1 MRFYITTTLPY
12 VNADPHIGFAME
24 IIRADI
30 IARFKRLQGY
40 EVFFNTGTDEHGIN
54 IYKKAL
60 AKGVDPQTFVDEYA
74 KHFKDLIKALDL
86 SPDIN
91 FIRTTDLNHIKAAKD
106 FWKIVR
112 DAGFIYKKNY
122 KMKYCAGCEL
132 EKTNSELE
140 KGRCPLHPSTEL
152 EIIEEENYFFKFS
165 EFQNKLLDFYHER
178 DDFVIPDFRFNEIKA
193 FVGRGLEDF
202 SISRLKNKMPWGIEV
217 PDDPEHVMYVWFDA
231 LINYISA
238 IGWPDDKE
246 KFNKW
251 WIEPGGVVQYCGKDN
266 LRQQA
271 AMWQAMLMAANLPPS
286 KHIIINGFI
295 ISGGKKMSKT
305 LGNVIDPFAIVSE
318 YGADSLRYYVARE
331 FHPFEDSDITM
342 ERFKDTYN
350 ANLANGLGNLISR
363 IMKMAEANL
372 EIPVKLTKPILPVEY
387 IEGLESFEIKKAM
400 DLIWNE
406 ISIQD
411 AYIQETKP
419 FSLIKTDPAKAKE
432 IITHLV
438 QKLDH
443 IAYMLLPI
451 MPSTAAKIKELIF
464 SNKAPIAPLF
474 PRK

>member
-451 MPSTAAKIKELIF
+451 MPSTAAKIKELIL